1 VRVPKPHRVTDKALL
16 KALRIGYCELCG
28 RADMECGVHHII
40 TKASGGGDARCNLIC
55 LCVGCHTAAHAGN
68 ITKEQLWAI
77 VAAREG
83 MTAEQLGQTCY
94 GMELAPCYVD
104 IIVKRWE
111 QLTGKKAELVR

>member
-40 TKASGGGDARCNLIC
+40 TKASGGADSRCNLVC
-55 LCVGCHTAAHAGN
+55 LCAVCHTAAHAGN

-83 MTAEQLGQTCY
+83 MTAEQVEQEARRLAREAHGAFFGILG
-94 GMELAPCYVD
+94 G
-104 IIVKRWE
+104 
-111 QLTGKKAELVR
+111 AEGVEA